1 MRIELFKHYIHNGIE
16 TDYLISDSGLVYSLK
31 NNKYVKPQKNHR
43 GYLRV
48 GIYINGKAYRVSI
61 HKMVINTFGPQQK
74 ENQQVDHK
82 DGNKEN
88 NDIDNLEWVSP
99 SENIRRA
106 FKLGLKSA
114 FKGETHAASVYTDKF
129 IDEMCK
135 SISEGMSIS
144 EASRKFNFQR
154 SYIYSI
160 ISGKNWAHISSK
172 YDFTKSYTKQAFP
185 KEFYNDL
192 EKMMGIGMKKGD
204 VIMEL
209 DKKYNVKSKN
219 VVYRYGLKK

>member
-1 MRIELFKHYIHNGIE
+1 MRIELFKKYIHNGIE
-16 TDYLISDSGLVYSLK
+16 TEYLISDSGSVYSIK
-31 NNKYVKPQKNHR
+31 NDKYIKPHKNHR

-48 GIYINGKAYRVSI
+48 GIYINGKAYKVSI
-61 HKMVINTFGPQQK
+61 HTMVIKTFGPQQK

-88 NDIDNLEWVSP
+88 NDIENLEWVTP

-106 FKLGLKSA
+106 FKLGLKTA
-114 FKGETHAASVYTDKF
+114 FKGESHAVSVYTDKF

-135 SISEGMSIS
+135 AISNGMSIS
-144 EASRKFNFQR
+144 DASKKFNFQS

-172 YDFTKSYTKQAFP
+172 YDFSKSYSKPIFS

-192 EKMMGIGMKKGD
+192 QKLIESGMKKGD

-219 VVYRYGLKK
+219 VVYNYGRKK